1 MKHPELDIS
10 AEAIEP
16 AARAAFPFT
25 ALVGQPQLQRALQL
39 AAIDPGIGGVLISGP
54 RGTAKSTA
62 ARALAALLPDA
73 PFVTL
78 PLAASLEQLVG
89 TLNVEDVL
97 RDGKVRLAPGLLAR
111 AHNGVLYV
119 DEVNL
124 LPDALVDAL
133 LDAAASGVNTVE
145 RDGISRQ
152 HAARFV
158 LVGTMNPEEG
168 ELRPQLLDRF
178 GLSVALAN
186 PVDAQQ
192 RTAILR
198 ARLGFDE
205 NPAALGEQHAEEQR
219 KLSAALVAARS
230 ALPRLAWPDAVLNHA
245 AACAIAAGV
254 DGMRADLVMLR
265 AARALAALRRAR
277 RSDGGRRG
285 CRGRTGARASPAR
298 GQCRASTGPH
308 RGAATAP
315 TQAGAPA
322 RPTVCRTHAAGDW
335 GALPAQ
341 PEGMAKVQRIAGWP
355 PKKPRPPQPPPA
367 QRAWQ
372 LAVAST
378 PNSFHKLCDAER
390 AAAQCR
396 HCLAAHR
403 GGQGARAAA
412 ARAFAPPARGAA
424 RQPPALHRARHLGF
438 HAAGRP
444 PGAGQGPCRLHDR
457 AGRAPG

>member
-1 MKHPELDIS
+1 MS
-10 AEAIEP
+10 APATPKLSIPVEP
-16 AARAAFPFT
+16 ATRAAFPFT

-62 ARALAALLPDA
+62 ARALAALLPGA

-97 RDGKVRLAPGLLAR
+97 RDGQVRLAPGLVAR

-133 LDAAASGVNTVE
+133 LDVAASGVNTVE
-145 RDGISRQ
+145 RDGISQQ

-178 GLSVALAN
+178 GLSLVLTN
-186 PVDAQQ
+186 PVDAEQ

-219 KLSAALVAARS
+219 TLSAALAAARA
-230 ALPRLAWPDAVLNHA
+230 ALPGLIWSDEVLHHA
-245 AACAIAAGV
+245 ATCAIAAGV

-265 AARALAALRRAR
+265 AARALAALKGRSEVMVDDVDAVAELALAHRRTECGVAQPT
-277 RSDGGRRG
+277 S
-285 CRGRTGARASPAR
+285 
-298 GQCRASTGPH
+298 STGPS
-308 RGAATAP
+308 
-315 TQAGAPA
+315 QPA
-322 RPTVCRTHAAGDW
+322 QQNSEHLQDQPTVASTPQGDW
-335 GALPAQ
+335 GALAAQ
-341 PEGMAKVQRIAGWP
+341 PEGTTRVHAMTGWP
-355 PKKPRPPQPPPA
+355 PKKA
-367 QRAWQ
+367 
-372 LAVAST
+372 
-378 PNSFHKLCDAER
+378 
-390 AAAQCR
+390 
-396 HCLAAHR
+396 
-403 GGQGARAAA
+403 
-412 ARAFAPPARGAA
+412 
-424 RQPPALHRARHLGF
+424 
-438 HAAGRP
+438 
-444 PGAGQGPCRLHDR
+444 
-457 AGRAPG
+457 

>member
-1 MKHPELDIS
+1 MNTPELDIS

-205 NPAALGEQHAEEQR
+205 NPAALGEHHAEEQR
-219 KLSAALVAARS
+219 ALRAALVAARA
-230 ALPRLAWPDAVLNHA
+230 ALPRLTWSDEVLHHA
-245 AACAIAAGV
+245 AVCAITAGV

-265 AARALAALRRAR
+265 AARALAALEGRGEVKVDDVDAVAELALAHRRPEGSAAQPPAHTEAR
-277 RSDGGRRG
+277 QQ
-285 CRGRTGARASPAR
+285 P
-298 GQCRASTGPH
+298 PH
-308 RGAATAP
+308 KPERLQDPSAAP
-315 TQAGAPA
+315 TPQ
-322 RPTVCRTHAAGDW
+322 GDW

-355 PKKPRPPQPPPA
+355 PKKA
-367 QRAWQ
+367 
-372 LAVAST
+372 
-378 PNSFHKLCDAER
+378 
-390 AAAQCR
+390 
-396 HCLAAHR
+396 
-403 GGQGARAAA
+403 
-412 ARAFAPPARGAA
+412 
-424 RQPPALHRARHLGF
+424 
-438 HAAGRP
+438 
-444 PGAGQGPCRLHDR
+444 
-457 AGRAPG
+457 

>member
-1 MKHPELDIS
+1 MSIPELNIPV
-10 AEAIEP
+10 EP
-16 AARAAFPFT
+16 ATRAAFPFT

-62 ARALAALLPDA
+62 ARALAALLPGA

-78 PLAASLEQLVG
+78 PLAAILEHLVG

-97 RDGKVRLAPGLLAR
+97 RNGQVRLAPGLLAR

-133 LDAAASGVNTVE
+133 LDVAASGVNTLE
-145 RDGISRQ
+145 RDGISQQ

-186 PVDAQQ
+186 PVDTAE

-205 NPAALGEQHAEEQR
+205 NPDAMAAQHAEEQR
-219 KLSAALVAARS
+219 GLGAALVAARA
-230 ALPRLAWPDAVLNHA
+230 ALPQVSWPDAVLHHA
-245 AACAIAAGV
+245 AACAIASGV

-265 AARALAALRRAR
+265 AARALAALQGRSEVTVEDVDAVAELALAHRRPEGNAAQAPGN
-277 RSDGGRRG
+277 SNGSSN
-285 CRGRTGARASPAR
+285 ASPPSKNNPER
-298 GQCRASTGPH
+298 LQDQQPPAS
-308 RGAATAP
+308 AP
-315 TQAGAPA
+315 PVPQ
-322 RPTVCRTHAAGDW
+322 GDW

-341 PEGMAKVQRIAGWP
+341 AEGTAKVHAMAGWP
-355 PKKPRPPQPPPA
+355 PKKA
-367 QRAWQ
+367 
-372 LAVAST
+372 
-378 PNSFHKLCDAER
+378 
-390 AAAQCR
+390 
-396 HCLAAHR
+396 
-403 GGQGARAAA
+403 
-412 ARAFAPPARGAA
+412 
-424 RQPPALHRARHLGF
+424 
-438 HAAGRP
+438 
-444 PGAGQGPCRLHDR
+444 
-457 AGRAPG
+457 

>member
-1 MKHPELDIS
+1 MNHPELDIS
-10 AEAIEP
+10 VEP

-230 ALPRLAWPDAVLNHA
+230 ALPGLTWSDDVLHHA

-265 AARALAALRRAR
+265 AARALAALQGRGEVTVADVDAVAELALAHRRPEGSAAQPPAH
-277 RSDGGRRG
+277 
-285 CRGRTGARASPAR
+285 TGARQQPPHTPERPQDPPPAAS
-298 GQCRASTGPH
+298 
-308 RGAATAP
+308 AP
-315 TQAGAPA
+315 Q
-322 RPTVCRTHAAGDW
+322 GDW

-355 PKKPRPPQPPPA
+355 PKKA
-367 QRAWQ
+367 
-372 LAVAST
+372 
-378 PNSFHKLCDAER
+378 
-390 AAAQCR
+390 
-396 HCLAAHR
+396 
-403 GGQGARAAA
+403 
-412 ARAFAPPARGAA
+412 
-424 RQPPALHRARHLGF
+424 
-438 HAAGRP
+438 
-444 PGAGQGPCRLHDR
+444 
-457 AGRAPG
+457 